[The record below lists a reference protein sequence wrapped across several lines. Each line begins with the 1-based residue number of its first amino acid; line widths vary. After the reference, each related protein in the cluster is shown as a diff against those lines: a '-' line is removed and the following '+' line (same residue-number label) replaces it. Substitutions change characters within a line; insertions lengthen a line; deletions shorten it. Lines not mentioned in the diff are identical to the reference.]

1 MAALDRR
8 GGQAGYFSIFSI
20 RRMCCAAARSA
31 AVWETLCHEGK
42 LEVASFFLAR
52 LRAGKRM
59 RRGGWARAAQRLRA
73 IGVPMIP
80 PILPARP
87 FGPGRRLTIPCIP
100 RIPRRVAGR
109 VALFPAHWRAFAAFI
124 PGFALVA
131 PAWCGL
137 SARSCLRR
145 CAGGALIRAVC
156 RGGAGGL
163 GRARRYRAGV
173 DRRGAASARR
183 GGFAGGLCD
192 GGFCGGFLR
201 GFAGAVFD
209 VIGHGRDPVR
219 GSSRPRAA
227 AARRGCAGRDR
238 RGICAS
244 SPAGPGVRACRGGRR
259 RRSSRVLRAP

>member
-1 MAALDRR
+1 
-8 GGQAGYFSIFSI
+8 
-20 RRMCCAAARSA
+20 
-31 AVWETLCHEGK
+31 
-42 LEVASFFLAR
+42 
-52 LRAGKRM
+52 M

-80 PILPARP
+80 PILPVRP
-87 FGPGRRLTIPCIP
+87 FGPGRRLTIPC
-100 RIPRRVAGR
+100 IPRRVAGR
-109 VALFPAHWRAFAAFI
+109 VALFPAHWRAFAVFI

-137 SARSCLRR
+137 SVRSCLRR

-183 GGFAGGLCD
+183 GGF
-192 GGFCGGFLR
+192 CGGFLR
-201 GFAGAVFD
+201 GFAGAAFD

-219 GSSRPRAA
+219 GSLRPRAA
-227 AARRGCAGRDR
+227 AVRRGCAGRDR